1 MMSFTN
7 RKKKLKRIFADS
19 CKCNQSIMTSLPYT
33 PRPGYRDA
41 VKRCKD
47 AKVPIDVL
55 SEILNEKIRKQIDV
69 LMKLTVIAWEKKD
82 VELFEKMGRKRK
94 DICEQLMSNIDD
106 ASGNVNDNQYL
117 ELCNLMKVM
126 F

>member
-1 MMSFTN
+1 M
-7 RKKKLKRIFADS
+7 
-19 CKCNQSIMTSLPYT
+19 CNQSIMTSFPGT
-33 PRPGYRDA
+33 PRPDYYDA

-55 SEILNEKIRKQIDV
+55 AEILNEKIRKQIDV
-69 LMKLTVIAWEKKD
+69 LMNLIDIAFEKKD
-82 VELFEKMGRKRK
+82 VELFEKLKIKRK
-94 DICEQLMSNIDD
+94 DICQQLMSKVDD
-106 ASGNVNDNQYL
+106 VSGNINNNQYL

>member
-1 MMSFTN
+1 
-7 RKKKLKRIFADS
+7 
-19 CKCNQSIMTSLPYT
+19 MTSLPYT
-33 PRPGYRDA
+33 PRPGYSDA

-82 VELFEKMGRKRK
+82 VELLEKMGRKRK
-94 DICEQLMSNIDD
+94 DICEQLMSKVDD
-106 ASGNVNDNQYL
+106 VSGNVNDNQYL